1 MKTVPRVFAYLRRY
15 PWMALGTLGCAIVS
29 TLMYMVFPAVTKR
42 VIDEVLL
49 PQHHPERLTP
59 LVLIAALAF
68 AVQNGLNS
76 LRIILNNTFEQ
87 RVIFDLR
94 SDLYSHIQMLPLRW
108 FDNRA
113 TGDLMTRI
121 LEDVT
126 SVERMLIDGI
136 EQGVVAVLQLV
147 VVLGMMFY
155 YSVSLTFVALAPLP
169 ILAAGALWYTLTAH
183 RRYRLQRRAS
193 SVMNSLLH
201 DNLAGIRQI
210 KSYVREGAEHR
221 RFNSVSDRL
230 RDATLVVMRVW
241 GMYHPSMILLG
252 SLGIVLTVWVGAR
265 MVLAGTMPQGH
276 LFAFLMLTGFLYEPI
291 NKLHQL
297 NQLVQAGRAAGE
309 RVFEIIDEPVEP
321 GWNVEKSAGR
331 VRGDVRFDEVGFSY
345 GKEGAPALQ
354 HITFHARPGETIALV
369 GTTGAG
375 KSTLVNLL
383 TRFYEYD
390 SGEILIDD
398 IPLREFGM
406 RRLREMIG
414 VVTQESFLFNGTIR
428 ENLLMG
434 RPDASDAEVL
444 AAAEAA
450 NARGFIDRLPNGL
463 DSVVGERG
471 VKLSVGEKQRISIA
485 RALLK
490 DPPILILDEATAS
503 VDTTTE
509 RLIQEAL
516 EHLMSHRTCF
526 VIAHRLST
534 ILRADQIL
542 VLERG
547 RIIERGTHA
556 SLLELGGKYARLW
569 EQSFLEKPIE
579 ELEENAPPSGT
590 NAERR
595 TPNSRRDGRP
605 AGLELS
611 SVALRCAKRESK
623 RCRNP
628 TLRVAKRLQKKLQA
642 LGELLVFQLQGAVTF
657 LGFLQSAAF
666 FAQALLEIADP
677 VLDVDRHSAGGR
689 SDGRNFLRGEVPLG
703 LRDDQRHLAHAP
715 A

>member
-1 MKTVPRVFAYLRRY
+1 MNTVPRVFAYLRRY
-15 PWMALGTLGCAIVS
+15 PWMAAGTLTCAILS
-29 TLMYMVFPAVTKR
+29 TLMLVVFPAVTKL
-42 VIDEVLL
+42 VIDEVLY
-49 PQHHPERLTP
+49 QHRAERLTS
-59 LVLIAALAF
+59 LVLIAALALLL
-68 AVQNGLNS
+68 QHGLNS

-87 RVIFDLR
+87 KVIFDLR

-121 LEDVT
+121 LEDVN

-136 EQGVVAVLQLV
+136 EQGVVAVLQFV
-147 VVLGMMFY
+147 IVLGMMFY
-155 YSVSLTFVALAPLP
+155 ISASLSLVALAPMP
-169 ILAAGALWYTLTAH
+169 FLAGGALWYTLTAH
-183 RRYRLQRRAS
+183 RRYRLARRAS
-193 SVMNSLLH
+193 SAMNSLLH

-210 KSYVREGAEHR
+210 KSFVREREEHV
-221 RFNSVSDRL
+221 RFNSVSDQL
-230 RDATLVVMRVW
+230 RHATLVVMRVW
-241 GMYHPSMILLG
+241 AIYHPSMYVIG

-265 MVLAGTMPQGH
+265 QVLGGAMQVGD
-276 LFAFLMLTGFLYEPI
+276 LIAFLMLTGFFYEPI

-309 RVFEIIDEPVEP
+309 RVFEIVDEPIEP
-321 GWNVEKSAGR
+321 GWDVTKEAVR
-331 VRGDVRFDEVGFSY
+331 VKGDVEFDDAGFSY

-354 HITFHARPGETIALV
+354 HISFHARPGETIALV

-390 SGEILIDD
+390 TGEILIDRTP
-398 IPLREFGM
+398 IREFGM
-406 RRLREMIG
+406 RRLREMVG
-414 VVTQESFLFNGTIR
+414 VVTQESFLFNGSIR

-434 RPDASDAEVL
+434 RLDATDDEIL
-444 AAAEAA
+444 RAAEAA
-450 NARGFIDRLPNGL
+450 NARGFIDLLPKGL
-463 DSVVGERG
+463 SSVVGERG
-471 VKLSVGEKQRISIA
+471 VKLSVGEKQRLSIA

-569 EQSFLEKPIE
+569 EQSFLEKPAE
-579 ELEENAPPSGT
+579 ESEENAP
-590 NAERR
+590 AERDP
-595 TPNSRRDGRP
+595 TPNVERP
-605 AGLELS
+605 
-611 SVALRCAKRESK
+611 
-623 RCRNP
+623 NP
-628 TLRVAKRLQKKLQA
+628 
-642 LGELLVFQLQGAVTF
+642 EETF
-657 LGFLQSAAF
+657 
-666 FAQALLEIADP
+666 
-677 VLDVDRHSAGGR
+677 DV
-689 SDGRNFLRGEVPLG
+689 VV
-703 LRDDQRHLAHAP
+703 
-715 A
+715 